1 MEKREREGERETQR
15 EDESASLTQQG
26 LIQSLNRKF
35 QPVEAGEALEQPRRT
50 DKEPLT
56 CLHAACVSLFV
67 CVFRGRGRARG
78 GLLTANHSSVRVSS
92 NTVSPC

>member
-1 MEKREREGERETQR
+1 MEKREREGEREGDRETQR

-56 CLHAACVSLFV
+56 CLHAACVSL
-67 CVFRGRGRARG
+67 CLCIQRAWASTRGLINSQSFIR
-78 GLLTANHSSVRVSS
+78 T
-92 NTVSPC
+92 CQ